1 MICVNKDEDNEDVFG
16 VDSTEAMS
24 QKEPKKASSVSI
36 DVTKALVILGF
47 SNWSDLDDQE
57 SGKDT
62 DVNAEDRLKEVLE
75 EKIKE
80 RHEYRKILE
89 QFRYSN
95 KELFQKM
102 SQAGEARNNALC

>member
-1 MICVNKDEDNEDVFG
+1 MYK
-16 VDSTEAMS
+16 
-24 QKEPKKASSVSI
+24 
-36 DVTKALVILGF
+36 
-47 SNWSDLDDQE
+47 E

-62 DVNAEDRLKEVLE
+62 DVNAEDRLKEVLA
-75 EKIKE
+75 EKIRE

-102 SQAGEARNNALC
+102 SQAGEARNNALCNKKAKWKLAVVLPQDNKPTKKAEFSKEGGKSFFVKQQIQ

>member
-1 MICVNKDEDNEDVFG
+1 MYK
-16 VDSTEAMS
+16 
-24 QKEPKKASSVSI
+24 
-36 DVTKALVILGF
+36 
-47 SNWSDLDDQE
+47 E

-102 SQAGEARNNALC
+102 SQAGEARNNALCNKKAKWKLAVVLPQDNDAKSPKATPLHKTPHGKAKNKPE